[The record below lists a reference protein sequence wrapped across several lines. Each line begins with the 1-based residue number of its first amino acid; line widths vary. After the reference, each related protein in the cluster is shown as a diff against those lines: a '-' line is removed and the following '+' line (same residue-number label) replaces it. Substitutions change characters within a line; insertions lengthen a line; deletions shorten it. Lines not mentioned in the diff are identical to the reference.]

1 MIYQPSLLREVFH
14 FYARKMN
21 QKVYSVGVSKQVF
34 NGPVGTTNG
43 PDYGA
48 VIDGA
53 GLSVQL
59 GTQEIR
65 GASKLK
71 LVGFDEKGKEL
82 ESVELAQGTK
92 LRLMINAESIS
103 FVNVSNA
110 KVFIEDV
117 RDVGAVAA
125 SSDSSIWIS
134 RANEIGGNLV
144 RVWKHHGRE
153 VQNTDRCTVEAGSGH
168 CQDEARCKPKASEH
182 PSGRKRLKPGFC
194 LFQLRSGREKFQFPV
209 SC

>member
-134 RANEIGGNLV
+134 RANEIGVISSEFGSI
-144 RVWKHHGRE
+144 
-153 VQNTDRCTVEAGSGH
+153 TVEKCRILTGAQSRRGAAIVKTKRDASPKRRNILV
-168 CQDEARCKPKASEH
+168 DEKD
-182 PSGRKRLKPGFC
+182 
-194 LFQLRSGREKFQFPV
+194 
-209 SC
+209 